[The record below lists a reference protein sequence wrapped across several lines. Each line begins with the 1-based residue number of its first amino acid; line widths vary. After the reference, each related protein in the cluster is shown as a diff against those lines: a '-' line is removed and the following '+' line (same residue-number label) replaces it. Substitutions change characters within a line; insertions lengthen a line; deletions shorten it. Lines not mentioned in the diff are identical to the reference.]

1 MSDGNLFGAQ
11 VNPSVSRWVTV
22 APNAKLIG
30 QQLKQAST
38 ERLLAQAASLVPDY
52 QKLRDYIKERK
63 YSPGDTQFYLNQL
76 NQLTDSFDNSYNQN
90 PFWAFTRESKE
101 NIRNMQ
107 RLVNDP
113 EGAALQNLYEMSQKE
128 KERLKD
134 NMSYLNYDSG
144 GISVVDKETRRL
156 QKIDIDD
163 YFQNQTRYTPLTLG
177 NEFDYRVNVQG
188 FRQDKTPFEANL
200 SKYEDVIKRIDDFL
214 SKTGSTEWEEAKGF
228 RDDDE
233 RTWLA
238 QEGRSNAQQL
248 ENKVALIKNGAALSQ
263 ADYNTIMSN
272 FYQSKIQAGEKPTRK
287 DAQLYFVDLVDSIKK
302 GQLSTKSG
310 WKVNVGLE
318 ASQKAAAYKKD
329 SRAESIAQPVS
340 AAQYGQSTVGVTL
353 NDGTRSAAIN
363 YNMFPGFVLNQS
375 RGVSKTKDVYG
386 NEMEIRKSNVADLTV
401 LDGTIKTKP
410 LIFDLKSNSPTKGTL
425 IEDKTLSDVSSRV
438 RVKELGLVSL
448 PYTKTENGVKV
459 YSSPMSPQEALD
471 KQTSEAKQGREFEYD
486 NMVLVKGELG
496 ALNKKGVWDWAVG
509 NQQQIDN
516 KIINF
521 ASQYGLQSTD
531 YSANEQSVTEYLNN
545 TTRTEDYDFEQGI
558 NLGVDDEFKIYNV
571 EYLLPLQGRTQVE
584 QIQNIDASLQFGGA
598 RGVDSP
604 TIPGVYMR
612 RELGNQP
619 TNLPKN
625 RYPGIEALQQ

>member
-228 RDDDE
+228 RDD
-233 RTWLA
+233 
-238 QEGRSNAQQL
+238 
-248 ENKVALIKNGAALSQ
+248 
-263 ADYNTIMSN
+263 
-272 FYQSKIQAGEKPTRK
+272 
-287 DAQLYFVDLVDSIKK
+287 SI
-302 GQLSTKSG
+302 
-310 WKVNVGLE
+310 
-318 ASQKAAAYKKD
+318 
-329 SRAESIAQPVS
+329 
-340 AAQYGQSTVGVTL
+340 
-353 NDGTRSAAIN
+353 
-363 YNMFPGFVLNQS
+363 
-375 RGVSKTKDVYG
+375 
-386 NEMEIRKSNVADLTV
+386 
-401 LDGTIKTKP
+401 
-410 LIFDLKSNSPTKGTL
+410 
-425 IEDKTLSDVSSRV
+425 
-438 RVKELGLVSL
+438 
-448 PYTKTENGVKV
+448 
-459 YSSPMSPQEALD
+459 
-471 KQTSEAKQGREFEYD
+471 
-486 NMVLVKGELG
+486 
-496 ALNKKGVWDWAVG
+496 
-509 NQQQIDN
+509 
-516 KIINF
+516 
-521 ASQYGLQSTD
+521 
-531 YSANEQSVTEYLNN
+531 
-545 TTRTEDYDFEQGI
+545 
-558 NLGVDDEFKIYNV
+558 
-571 EYLLPLQGRTQVE
+571 
-584 QIQNIDASLQFGGA
+584 
-598 RGVDSP
+598 
-604 TIPGVYMR
+604 
-612 RELGNQP
+612 
-619 TNLPKN
+619 
-625 RYPGIEALQQ
+625 